1 MVSYRVWLFLVNCIK
16 GRVFLQPTLT
26 GQSAQLHATKVIVS
40 KGEYSYS
47 LLWLVS
53 LLNFML
59 QRENILTAYSDWSIC
74 SSSCYKGRIFLQ
86 LTLTGSKSVH
96 VFYRLFI
103 YVLPLEIQFSREQ
116 GCHLIN
122 CLTEPHFCACPK
134 SGPGFPTSYMYVV
147 VFFVISEFS

>member
-1 MVSYRVWLFLVNCIK
+1 MHEGEIKFNFKMNFILCREHMHVFFL
-16 GRVFLQPTLT
+16 
-26 GQSAQLHATKVIVS
+26 S
-40 KGEYSYS
+40 
-47 LLWLVS
+47 
-53 LLNFML
+53 
-59 QRENILTAYSDWSIC
+59 
-74 SSSCYKGRIFLQ
+74 
-86 LTLTGSKSVH
+86 GSKSVH

-122 CLTEPHFCACPK
+122 CLTQPYFCACPK